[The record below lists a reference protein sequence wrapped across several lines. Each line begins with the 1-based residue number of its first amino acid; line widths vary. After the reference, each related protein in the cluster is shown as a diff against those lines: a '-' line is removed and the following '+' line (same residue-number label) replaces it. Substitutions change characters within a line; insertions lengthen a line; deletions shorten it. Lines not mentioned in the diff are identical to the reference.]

1 MTSRDDA
8 LGIMTERFPLVAER
22 IQRLWGLRLPRH
34 VAVFA
39 ALAASD
45 GGALNEMGIS
55 PWGVT
60 DYFRDDGLDRRG
72 RDGLDPRLHARFRC
86 DPAEFVTVMS
96 GGSDGLHYG
105 LWFDDPAELPTVIAR
120 NYARDSAETWAST
133 APTLLRVVREE
144 VDRFLSDYGDEREE
158 AERVTPLIDALGWY
172 AAADEA
178 ALRQDGPPRL
188 VSAPRSYLAVS
199 LMPLLPQGSGDPQV
213 AASGSRLDAFQK
225 DPAQAAEWIA
235 QARRQLAAGQ
245 PALALAVGSE
255 LHWLDLDVHRQA
267 GLDLL
272 LGAYHA
278 LGRDALAEIATVHAA
293 HRDLR
298 SVEVLITDGF

>member
-8 LGIMTERFPLVAER
+8 LRIMTERFPLVAER

-60 DYFRDDGLDRRG
+60 DYFRDGGLDQRG
-72 RDGLDPRLHARFRC
+72 RDGLDQRLHARFRC

-96 GGSDGLHYG
+96 GSSDGLHYG
-105 LWFDDPAELPTVIAR
+105 LWFDDPAELPTIIAR

-144 VDRFLSDYGDEREE
+144 VDRFLSDYGDDREE
-158 AERVTPLIDALGWY
+158 AERVTPLNDALDWY

-178 ALRQDGPPRL
+178 ALRQDRPPHL
-188 VSAPRSYLAVS
+188 ASAPRSYLAVS
-199 LMPLLPQGSGDPQV
+199 LMPLLPQGSGNPQV

-225 DPAQAAEWIA
+225 DPARAAEWIA
-235 QARRQLAAGQ
+235 EARRQLAAGQ
-245 PALALAVGSE
+245 PALARAVGSE

-298 SVEVLITDGF
+298 SVEVLITDGS